1 MPDIEQ
7 QQIVEWLEEAGR
19 SWELVE
25 QPEARFNIAFEYPRE
40 GGGYTHAASDRP
52 DRVIIM
58 RGVTISEE
66 HRQALTDLGT
76 DGFAAFRFA
85 LLRDLL
91 RLGDLTY
98 RITGD
103 ASQNRME
110 DILIQQE
117 MLAEDLTRSSFFG
130 VAQHI
135 YNTSL
140 LVMIHVRRALGQM
153 P

>member
-7 QQIVEWLEEAGR
+7 QQIVEWLEETGR
-19 SWELVE
+19 SWQLVE

-40 GGGYTHAASDRP
+40 GGGYIHAASVRP
-52 DRVIIM
+52 DQVSII
-58 RGVTISEE
+58 RGLSISEE

-91 RLGDLTY
+91 RADVTY

-103 ASQNRME
+103 PSTNSMDGIQ
-110 DILIQQE
+110 LQQE

-130 VAQHI
+130 LVQRIH
-135 YNTSL
+135 NTAL
-140 LVMIHVRRALGQM
+140 LVLIHVRHAVGQM